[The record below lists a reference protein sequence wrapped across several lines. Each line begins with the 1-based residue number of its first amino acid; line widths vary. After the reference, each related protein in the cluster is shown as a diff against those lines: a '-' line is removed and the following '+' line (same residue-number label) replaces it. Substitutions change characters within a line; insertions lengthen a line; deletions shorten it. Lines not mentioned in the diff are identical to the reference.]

1 MYSFIK
7 DLNEYSVGKEEQ
19 KAIFEFHVYEKKL
32 EYLKSVKYL
41 DLHKLQNPLEF
52 QHLKLDESKLEDAID
67 VSSAYSLNLED
78 EKEVVKKR
86 ALNLNY
92 LRSLN
97 NVFEG
102 CRSTCKVPDS
112 RFRNIN
118 LMPKDNQTCMTDCLN
133 VVTEN
138 REMKKPNNDTKVF
151 VWLH

>member
-1 MYSFIK
+1 MHSFIK

-19 KAIFEFHVYEKKL
+19 KAIFEFKVYEKKL
-32 EYLKSVKYL
+32 QYLKSVNYL
-41 DLHKLQNPLEF
+41 DLNRLQNPLEF
-52 QHLKLDESKLEDAID
+52 RHLNLDESRLEEAVD
-67 VSSAYSLNLED
+67 VTSAYSVSVEE
-78 EKEVVKKR
+78 EKEIVRKR

-102 CRSTCKVPDS
+102 CRNTCKVPES

-133 VVTEN
+133 VVSEN
-138 REMKKPNNDTKVF
+138 SNLRKPNNDTKVF